1 VLGGRVYLIIL
12 CLLCVLGAVHCFTNV
27 ENMTAEYWIMIS
39 HLVVGSLPEIL
50 HL

>member
-1 VLGGRVYLIIL
+1 MVLCIFDNFVSSV
-12 CLLCVLGAVHCFTNV
+12 CVLGAVHCFMNV

-39 HLVVGSLPEIL
+39 HLVVRSLPEIL

>member
-1 VLGGRVYLIIL
+1 VVLFIFDNFVSSVW
-12 CLLCVLGAVHCFTNV
+12 VLGAVHCFTNV